1 MRPHF
6 FSLWWVTFR
15 TWTGCTWNW
24 SGLHPEKEAGSLKVY
39 VSLYLQ
45 MVMTSSQTLSSC
57 SCMTKKKKNTLM
69 QVYLLILAKHTW
81 TLLAGDQTYCIT
93 NKMLNF
99 WSAGLALSKVA
110 RWWGWAK
117 ISFQPFFERLV
128 MVPTFRLNA
137 ELLPFTF
144 TEKQN
149 KICRNI
155 CIVSV
160 LTAVTFCG

>member
-57 SCMTKKKKNTLM
+57 SCMTKQEKNTLM
-69 QVYLLILAKHTW
+69 QVYLLVLAKHTW

-99 WSAGLALSKVA
+99 WLAGLALIGVEKL
-110 RWWGWAK
+110 GWNKLPAFLREVGDC
-117 ISFQPFFERLV
+117 IYLRLRV
-128 MVPTFRLNA
+128 NA
-137 ELLPFTF
+137 NRCHLHSQKSRTKSVEIYALY
-144 TEKQN
+144 
-149 KICRNI
+149 ICTH
-155 CIVSV
+155 CCH
-160 LTAVTFCG
+160 FCG